1 MLQKAFIPY
10 GGYFSSPFA
19 RWQGSMANENAITL
33 GAATAKRWLEHKNW
47 DPKIIDYL
55 VFGITIHSS
64 NPWILRQSLRCSVDG
79 LPGYSRCTSQ
89 SSMYHFDH
97 RHLAGSD
104 RG

>member
-1 MLQKAFIPY
+1 LLNLRSLLNLRLGGFEMLQKAFIPY

-55 VFGITIHSS
+55 VFGITIT
-64 NPWILRQSLRCSVDG
+64 LQR
-79 LPGYSRCTSQ
+79 
-89 SSMYHFDH
+89 
-97 RHLAGSD
+97 
-104 RG
+104 

>member
-1 MLQKAFIPY
+1 MLQKTFIPY

-55 VFGITIHSS
+55 VFGITIHQ
-64 NPWILRQSLRCSVDG
+64 IHG
-79 LPGYSRCTSQ
+79 FYRCTSQ

>member
-1 MLQKAFIPY
+1 MLQKTFIPY

-55 VFGITIHSS
+55 VFGITIHQIHGFYARIFQVYFSVKHV
-64 NPWILRQSLRCSVDG
+64 PLRPPASGRQRSGLR
-79 LPGYSRCTSQ
+79 PGPMKIAS
-89 SSMYHFDH
+89 
-97 RHLAGSD
+97 A
-104 RG
+104 